1 MAQKSIFISENL
13 PVSLRSALEQQLQ
26 RWGDIA
32 LSGGAMPAENEKTDL
47 LILPDTD
54 PDYTGSSMVISLP
67 LHGNPLRLG
76 DILKH
81 IGQKLVATSQKQIR
95 IGTLTLNTAQKLLT
109 HDNGMITITLTD
121 RETDILRYL
130 AEQEAY
136 SSPRENLL
144 QDVFGYHADTDTH
157 TLETHIYRLR
167 QKLETHPETATLLN
181 TTENGYSLCPE
192 NKV

>member
-1 MAQKSIFISENL
+1 MAQKTVFISENL

-26 RWGDIA
+26 RYGNIT
-32 LSGGAMPAENEKTDL
+32 LSGGSIPPENTKTDL
-47 LILPDTD
+47 LILPNDS
-54 PDYTGSSMVISLP
+54 PEYTGGSTVISLP
-67 LHGNPLRLG
+67 INGKPLRLG
-76 DILKH
+76 DILQN
-81 IGQKLVATSQKQIR
+81 IGQKLSTPTQRHIR

-109 HDNGMITITLTD
+109 HDNGMIAITLTD

-130 AEQEAY
+130 AEQDTG
-136 SSPRENLL
+136 SSQRENLL

-167 QKLETHPETATLLN
+167 QKLESHPETENLLN

>member
-1 MAQKSIFISENL
+1 MAQKTVFISENL

-26 RWGDIA
+26 RYGNIT
-32 LSGGAMPAENEKTDL
+32 LSGGSMPPEDGKTDL
-47 LILPDTD
+47 LILPD
-54 PDYTGSSMVISLP
+54 PPAQYKG
-67 LHGNPLRLG
+67 HGTVLCLQQGDNPLRLG
-76 DILKH
+76 DILQN
-81 IGQKLVATSQKQIR
+81 IGHKLAAPTQRHIR

-109 HDNGMITITLTD
+109 HDNGMIAIALTD

-167 QKLETHPETATLLN
+167 QKLESHLETANLLN